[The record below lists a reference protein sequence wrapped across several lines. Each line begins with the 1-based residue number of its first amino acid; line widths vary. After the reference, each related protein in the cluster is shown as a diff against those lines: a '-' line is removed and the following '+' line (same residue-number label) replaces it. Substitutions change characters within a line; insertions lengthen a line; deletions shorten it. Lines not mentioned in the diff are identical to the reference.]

1 MAALDGCT
9 TPEDLSF
16 CLPRFHD
23 KVILEEELNSLREEQ
38 ATAWERT
45 KLHLQDARKLE
56 QGSAESLT
64 KSDTCTTNLNR
75 GLSDRD
81 VESICM

>member
-1 MAALDGCT
+1 MVH
-9 TPEDLSF
+9 PHPWISVSS
-16 CLPRFHD
+16 LPRFHD

-45 KLHLQDARKLE
+45 KLHLQDARKLD

-75 GLSDRD
+75 GLSDKD